1 MNFSTRRPAMS
12 LLLSLLLGL
21 QLTACSKNDTTAP
34 AANSAAP
41 AAPQQTAAAPAKAPE
56 ATGGLDE
63 KLEIYIDCYNRLDER
78 AHSSIQ
84 RYASWV
90 KDMKAGPTGKERVVY
105 GLYEVGPEQKIN
117 ECRTQFA
124 SAAAMSPSLPLDAAA
139 KEYIETLGKLSVVAA
154 EANTYYSRENYKDDQ
169 FAKAKEMHPRLRE
182 AMEAFAAGSDKLST
196 AIEVEND
203 KRLEAKMQRL
213 EKEDGRKLPYLHM
226 ATMHE
231 AKQLF
236 RLISKEN
243 FSADEAAVRMAAYEK
258 ITDELLAVVKSQTH
272 DPSAFKLDRF
282 IDATESFRKAAKERV
297 RRVRDQVPYST
308 GERAILNAG
317 SDWMV
322 EGSPGKVLKAY
333 NELVERSNQ
342 A

>member
-1 MNFSTRRPAMS
+1 MNFPSRRPATS
-12 LLLSLLLGL
+12 LLISLLLGL
-21 QLTACSKNDTTAP
+21 QLAACSKDNTPAP
-34 AANSAAP
+34 AASTAAP
-41 AAPQQTAAAPAKAPE
+41 AAPQPTAAAPAKAPE
-56 ATGGLDE
+56 TTGGLDE

-90 KDMKAGPTGKERVVY
+90 KDMKVGPTGKERVVY

-117 ECRTQFA
+117 ECRTQFG

-139 KEYIETLGKLSVVAA
+139 KEYIDALGKLFVVVA
-154 EANTYYSRENYKDDQ
+154 EANTYYDRENYKDDQ

-182 AMEAFAAGSDKLST
+182 AMEAFASGSDKMST
-196 AIEVEND
+196 AIEAEND

-231 AKQLF
+231 AKLLL
-236 RLISKEN
+236 RLISKET
-243 FSADEAAVRMAAYEK
+243 FPADEAAARLAAYEK
-258 ITDELLAVVKSQTH
+258 IADELAAVVKAQTH
-272 DPSAFKLDRF
+272 DPAAFNLDRF
-282 IDATESFRKAAKERV
+282 IDATENFRKAAKERV

-322 EGSPGKVLKAY
+322 EGSPGKVLKTY
-333 NELVERSNQ
+333 NELVDRSNQ